1 MPRRASSG
9 VSAFVGVVLASTCA
23 GLIAAKP
30 PLDRTA
36 ERWIEQTRTKLTLD
50 EKIGQLIVPSF
61 ESAYLS
67 TDSDTFDELSRLVR
81 EYHVGGFHVF
91 GASIAAP
98 PVLLNPSYGTVILG
112 QPFSAASLV
121 NRLQGLSPVPLLNT
135 ADFEAG
141 VGFRISGGTVFPRQM
156 AMGAIAGDAAARLI
170 REEARITA
178 VEARAIGVHVNFA
191 PLADVNNNPRNPV
204 INTRSYGED
213 PGRVAILISIG
224 LADRGAEPHVHS
236 GAAQALS
243 AGDGHRIV
251 RPHAA
256 IRPRRRPGAGA
267 ALRRDRRGSVRSRQ
281 FGERAS

>member
-1 MPRRASSG
+1 MRRRASAYRS
-9 VSAFVGVVLASTCA
+9 VVLGVVLASTYA
-23 GLIAAKP
+23 GLIAARP

-36 ERWIEQTRTKLTLD
+36 ERWIEQTRKKLTLD

-121 NRLQGLSPVPLLNT
+121 NRLQALSSVPLLNT

-141 VGFRISGGTVFPRQM
+141 VGFRISGATVFPRQM
-156 AMGAIAGDAAARLI
+156 AMGAIAGDAAARLV

-191 PLADVNNNPRNPV
+191 PLAGREQQPAESGHQHPIVRR
-204 INTRSYGED
+204 RSRSRGHTG
-213 PGRVAILISIG
+213 GRV
-224 LADRGAEPHVHS
+224 
-236 GAAQALS
+236 
-243 AGDGHRIV
+243 
-251 RPHAA
+251 
-256 IRPRRRPGAGA
+256 RRR
-267 ALRRDRRGSVRSRQ
+267 
-281 FGERAS
+281 RA